1 MKYKIYVFLFFIV
14 FGFYIYL
21 GILNPDEVKFYFGG
35 QKALEMSVAQFIVIA
50 FALGILVAILV
61 GMIDDI
67 KKSVRAWKKE
77 KRGKRR
83 DEFMALIEKARAYD
97 LKGDR
102 DKAIEQLN
110 RVILR
115 APDVEEGYASLADLY
130 GSMKEFAKA
139 IEVLDLAEA
148 HLGKKE
154 SILFKKAKIRSY
166 LKDFTKQEAD
176 LKDIL
181 KINESNFEALAM
193 LRDLYIKQSRW
204 DDAYEAA
211 KRIAKFIKTPDES
224 RRLIG
229 IRYEKACAAFEKN
242 NPSEYDSLIKE
253 LKNIISEDKR
263 FIPAYILLAELYKR
277 MKKLNEAGRVY
288 GRGYSKTGH
297 IVFLS
302 KMEDLYIDRGDPGV
316 ILKIYRR
323 ILDISPKNNLIEF
336 LYARLCLRLEM
347 IDEAIEMLTTLEAE
361 GVDFKGLH
369 KAMAEAY
376 VHRGQMDKAVEEF
389 KYAFPAEHVYI
400 PFRCDNCQA
409 KKVEWGDFCDNCFSW
424 NTINVR
430 KEDFLRGESAELQ
443 ALYESEDWVEGA

>member
-14 FGFYIYL
+14 FGFYVYL

-35 QKALEMSVAQFIVIA
+35 QQALEMSVAQFVVIA
-50 FALGILVAILV
+50 FALGIIAAILV
-61 GMIDDI
+61 GLIDDI
-67 KKSVRAWKKE
+67 KKSVSVWKKE
-77 KRGKRR
+77 KKGKRK
-83 DEFMALIEKARAYD
+83 DEFMALIEKARSYD

-102 DKAIEQLN
+102 NKAIEQLN

-115 APDVEEGYASLADLY
+115 APDVEEGYSSLADLY
-130 GSMKEFAKA
+130 VSMKEFDKA
-139 IEVLDLAEA
+139 IEMLDLAEA

-154 SILFKKAKIRSY
+154 SILYKKAKIRANI
-166 LKDFTKQEAD
+166 KDLARQEAD

-193 LRDLYIKQSRW
+193 LRDLYVTQQRW
-204 DDAYEAA
+204 DDAYDAA
-211 KRIAKFIKTPDES
+211 KRIVKFVKTPDEG

-229 IRYEKACAAFEKN
+229 IRYEKACAIFERF
-242 NPSEYDSLIKE
+242 NPSDYDSIIKE
-253 LKNIISEDKR
+253 LKDIISEDKR
-263 FIPAYILLAELYKR
+263 FIPAYILLAEIYKKT
-277 MKKLNEAGRVY
+277 KKLNEAGRVY

-297 IVFLS
+297 IIFLS

-347 IDEAIEMLTTLEAE
+347 IDEAIDMLNTLEAE

-389 KYAFPAEHVYI
+389 RHAFPAEHVYI
-400 PFRCDNCQA
+400 PFRCDNCRA

-424 NTINVR
+424 NTIDVR
-430 KEDFLRGESAELQ
+430 KEDFLRGESTELQ